1 MRFGS
6 RKSGPS
12 LSLECVS
19 PSSLLYLGFTLDG
32 NRCRFYLIVPPSRER
47 ARAPENFLLLFLR
60 EYSRTGE
67 REEGGMRIKLNCV
80 RRPRAHTHTFRAQC
94 ERESEILL
102 QIYGWISWPRIS
114 VTETCEN
121 ETSLRER
128 VKSSVNLA
136 FAMEMR
142 IHYFESER
150 KK

>member
-6 RKSGPS
+6 RKSEPS
-12 LSLECVS
+12 LSSVSLPPPYFILVSHLMEIGADSTSLCRQAESELERRKTFCCFS
-19 PSSLLYLGFTLDG
+19 CENTLEPG
-32 NRCRFYLIVPPSRER
+32 
-47 ARAPENFLLLFLR
+47 
-60 EYSRTGE
+60 

-80 RRPRAHTHTFRAQC
+80 RRPRAHTHTFRTVR